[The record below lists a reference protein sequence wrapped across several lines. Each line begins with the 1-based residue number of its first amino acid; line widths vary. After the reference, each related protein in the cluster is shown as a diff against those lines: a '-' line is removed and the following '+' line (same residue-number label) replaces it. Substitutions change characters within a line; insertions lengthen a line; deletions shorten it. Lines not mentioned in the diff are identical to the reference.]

1 MIKSESF
8 ITIQGWMITQLGLS
22 GASLIIYAI
31 IYSFSQDGDSVYK
44 GSRQYLA
51 DWCNCSISGVKKCLK
66 QLQEN
71 GLIIQVLH
79 SIDNQHVHYKANLE
93 LVSQSDQGGLGH
105 KVTEPRSQSDQG
117 GVTKV
122 TEPRSQSD
130 QAYKDDNIEDTL
142 NDNIVGKIVVCDS
155 APRARFKKPTREEV
169 KAYAERNG
177 AAVVNPDRFYDYYEA
192 NGWKVGKNQMKDWKA
207 ALRNWERMNTAGA
220 RAGSGAKKPED
231 VPYMQKEYTKEHL
244 EQKEADSMRVL
255 DDLLGGET

>member
-66 QLQEN
+66 QLQES

-79 SIDNQHVHYKANLE
+79 SIDNQHVHYRANLE

-105 KVTEPRSQSDQG
+105 
-117 GVTKV
+117 KV

-177 AAVVNPDRFYDYYEA
+177 AAIVNPDRFYDYYEA
-192 NGWKVGKNQMKDWKA
+192 NGWKVGKNKMKDWRA
-207 ALRNWERMNTAGA
+207 AFRMWESREKGA
-220 RAGSGAKKPED
+220 RPSGSGAKKPED